1 MALVPQVA
9 RAGDQGLLDVHDEP
23 VHPLGSIFRDQ
34 ETGYV
39 WQYLKAGNDFD
50 YGDTVE
56 PWYEMFTITNLANA
70 APAGTKELN
79 VGSSVDLLASTSN
92 LRHIKNRSKQ
102 KEYAML
108 HVVGGTGAGQIG
120 VILDIESNKLVVE
133 WFTKDGTLET
143 ALDTTSDIK
152 IFAPW
157 FGRKT
162 TQLDKP
168 TLAVIQ
174 QWDGLKMNEYFW
186 GAKCVQG
193 AIKLGAGTA
202 DVAVTAGDDLTTV
215 ATINSAIS
223 GAVAP
228 GSDTTEH
235 KTATALST
243 VTLATDNASLIIPAL
258 INCELEIGEVPVRT
272 DLNYVSSTVAPAA
285 E

>member
-1 MALVPQVA
+1 MALLPQIS
-9 RAGDQGLLDVHDEP
+9 RAGDQGILDVHDEP
-23 VHPLGSIFRDQ
+23 IHPLGSIFHDQ

-70 APAGTKELN
+70 AAAGTKELN
-79 VGSSVDLLASTSN
+79 VGDSVELLGSSSN
-92 LRHIKNRSKQ
+92 LRHIKNLSKQ

-108 HVVGGTGAGQIG
+108 HVVGGTGVGQIG
-120 VILDIESNKLVVE
+120 IILDIEDHKLTVE
-133 WFTKDGTLET
+133 WLTKAGTLTT

-157 FGRKT
+157 FARKT

-186 GAKCVQG
+186 GGYCLTG
-193 AIKLGAGTA
+193 AIKLGAGTT

-228 GSDTTEH
+228 GGDATEH
-235 KTATALST
+235 KTATALSN

-258 INCELEIGEVPVRT
+258 IECELMPGEVPVRT
-272 DLNYVSSTVAPAA
+272 DVGYTSSTVAPAA
-285 E
+285 A